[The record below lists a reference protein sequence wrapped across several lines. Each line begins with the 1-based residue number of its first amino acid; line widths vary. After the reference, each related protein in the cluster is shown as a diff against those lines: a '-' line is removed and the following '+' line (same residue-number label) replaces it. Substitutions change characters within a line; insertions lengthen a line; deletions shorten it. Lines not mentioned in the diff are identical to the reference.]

1 MSYSLTQARAWS
13 SQASRPFA
21 VPARHSH
28 QARLAQ
34 LHLAFG
40 PITLLPPRNEPRAGK
55 TSLTIWVIRV
65 WEEQAPAGED
75 PFQWILLT
83 SVPTNTLEEA
93 WQRVEWYAHRWLVED
108 YHQCLKS
115 GCRIQPRQLHTVE
128 GLMRMP
134 DSYPHFTNKG
144 GLSVHKRMRTAE
156 ALSLFTT
163 RSEQR
168 CACQAAPL
176 FFLCK
181 MWVRIRLRKQGS
193 FSDVEKTTTDI
204 SFFQTSKRK
213 GS

>member
-1 MSYSLTQARAWS
+1 M
-13 SQASRPFA
+13 
-21 VPARHSH
+21 
-28 QARLAQ
+28 
-34 LHLAFG
+34 
-40 PITLLPPRNEPRAGK
+40 
-55 TSLTIWVIRV
+55 
-65 WEEQAPAGED
+65 
-75 PFQWILLT
+75 
-83 SVPTNTLEEA
+83 PTNTAGLSRIHDEGQFQQERWGPLTCWSA
-93 WQRVEWYAHRWLVED
+93 LLVASWEFLAHTPAV
-108 YHQCLKS
+108 YT
-115 GCRIQPRQLHTVE
+115 RIVSNASSIPTRSSSQGTAVHPRDE
-128 GLMRMP
+128 SP